1 MTQTSKIAIVTGA
14 GSGIGKATALA
25 LLKDGWSV
33 VLAGRRQA
41 NLEEVAAE
49 AKAINANYQVLA
61 VPTDVTQEDSVANL
75 FAQTVKTFGRVFAV
89 QQRWREHARHSL
101 ARTQFGNVEGCGR
114 HQPHR
119 HVLVHP

>member
-1 MTQTSKIAIVTGA
+1 MTQASKIAIVTGA

-33 VLAGRRQA
+33 VLAGRRLA

-49 AKAINANYQVLA
+49 AKALNAAYQVLA

-75 FAQTVKTFGRVFAV
+75 FAQ
-89 QQRWREHARHSL
+89 
-101 ARTQFGNVEGCGR
+101 
-114 HQPHR
+114 
-119 HVLVHP
+119 

>member
-1 MTQTSKIAIVTGA
+1 MTHASKIAIVTGA

-33 VLAGRRQA
+33 VLAGRRLA

-49 AKAINANYQVLA
+49 AKAINGDYQVLA

-75 FAQTVKTFGRVFAV
+75 FAQCVKTFGRVDLLFNNAGV
-89 QQRWREHARHSL
+89 STPAIPIHDLS
-101 ARTQFGNVEGCGR
+101 
-114 HQPHR
+114 
-119 HVLVHP
+119 

>member
-1 MTQTSKIAIVTGA
+1 MTHASKIAIVTGA

-41 NLEEVAAE
+41 NLDEVAAE

-75 FAQTVKTFGRVFAV
+75 FAQTVKAFGRVDLLFNQYPA
-89 QQRWREHARHSL
+89 H
-101 ARTQFGNVEGCGR
+101 GR
-114 HQPHR
+114 
-119 HVLVHP
+119 